1 MVVLLVGWV
10 SECCRAS
17 LALELLFL
25 SQALKTFLLGYFKDA
40 TPCQRG
46 RVAAVVRTG
55 DGGDPSGWG
64 GLMLWWSQR

>member
-1 MVVLLVGWV
+1 M

-55 DGGDPSGWG
+55 DGGDPSGGG

>member
-25 SQALKTFLLGYFKDA
+25 SQALKPFLLGNIKDA
-40 TPCQRG
+40 TQCQRG
-46 RVAAVVRTG
+46 RVAAVVRAG

-64 GLMLWWSQR
+64 GLMLW

>member
-25 SQALKTFLLGYFKDA
+25 SQALKPFLLGYIKDA
-40 TPCQRG
+40 TPCQWG
-46 RVAAVVRTG
+46 RVAAVVRAG
-55 DGGDPSGWG
+55 DGGDPSAWG
-64 GLMLWWSQR
+64 GLMLW

>member
-25 SQALKTFLLGYFKDA
+25 SQALKTFLLGYFKDP
-40 TPCQRG
+40 TPCQWG
-46 RVAAVVRTG
+46 RVAAVVRAG
-55 DGGDPSGWG
+55 DGGNPSGWG
-64 GLMLWWSQR
+64 GLMLW